1 MRRTATLVV
10 ASLAAI
16 LLGGCASQSA
26 TFDGRPRDQVWT
38 AMVAVAEQPEYP
50 DWNLIENEVS
60 IIPDRSRILVYR
72 RLEVMRQAVGASPVE
87 MKREWSFEITLDPP
101 QEGKPPK
108 VTFASTAMVLPA
120 RLKDEAERYF
130 TAVGELLGEVKVPP
144 APKAPSTAPPSA
156 VRGE

>member
-1 MRRTATLVV
+1 MRRTVTLVA

-26 TFDGRPRDQVWT
+26 TFDGRPREQVWT
-38 AMVAVAEQPEYP
+38 AMVAVAEQPEYR

-60 IIPDRSRILVYR
+60 IVPDQSRILVYR
-72 RLEVMRQAVGASPVE
+72 KLEVMRQAPGASPVE

-101 QEGKPPK
+101 QEGKSPK
-108 VTFASTAMVLPA
+108 VTFASTAVVLPA

-130 TAVGELLGEVKVPP
+130 AAVGELLGEVKVPP
-144 APKAPSTAPPSA
+144 APKAPSTTPPAA